1 MRIKCQHSF
10 FTKKKETKLSASIHN
25 FTCSIERARES
36 KFRNR
41 YVRAK
46 AYVFFLNKQTTT
58 KMFNVSNKTFN
69 FFIEK

>member
-46 AYVFFLNKQTTT
+46 AYVFFFKQTNNN
-58 KMFNVSNKTFN
+58 KNV
-69 FFIEK
+69 